1 MMPFAL
7 LEQHKDQL
15 DAQEQEAIRK
25 EQWIDDEAQR
35 LMNCFPDHLY
45 QFRHWNL
52 HPEVLKCCT
61 HPDAS
66 EEYIGFIRNLA
77 YLHAARN
84 YDLQVQLGWEEP
96 VS

>member
-35 LMNCFPDHLY
+35 LLNCFPDNLY

>member
-35 LMNCFPDHLY
+35 LLNCFPDDLY